1 VTTTQASQAADSDP
15 GARGFGL
22 IEIVIS
28 MFLLALLAMAFL
40 PVLAQGLKQSAANAT
55 LVTATQL
62 VQQSIEG
69 AKSQTTCTAILAA
82 TSTVSDARG
91 ISVTIA
97 RTVGECPLIG
107 YPTTV
112 PVTVAVTRN
121 DTGAVLSTAKT
132 LVFVA
137 VR

>member
-1 VTTTQASQAADSDP
+1 MNTTGVRLP
-15 GARGFGL
+15 GSSEDGFGL

-55 LVTATQL
+55 LATATQL

-69 AKSQTTCTAILAA
+69 ARSQTTCSAILAE
-82 TSTVSDARG
+82 SSSVPDARG

-97 RTVGECPLIG
+97 RTVGACPLIG

-112 PVTVAVTRN
+112 PVTVTVTQN